1 MTLRERL
8 QFTRTNYELSQ
19 DAVAHFVAGANGKTV
34 TRNYINMIEH
44 NTGNVAITDKRLIE
58 ILNIIYKIGEIKKKE
73 NLTNKEL
80 IQKQL

>member
-19 DAVAHFVAGANGKTV
+19 DAVAHFVIGESGKPV

-44 NTGNVAITDKRLIE
+44 NTGNVAITDKKLIE
-58 ILNIIYKIGEIKKKE
+58 ILNIIYMVGEIKKKE

>member
-19 DAVAHFVAGANGKTV
+19 DAVAHFVLGATGKPV

-44 NTGNVAITDKRLIE
+44 NTGNVAITDKKLIE